1 MTVATL
7 PQPRSLAAAALVI
20 AALWLGAKP
29 TDIAAAAVSAPPPAS
44 HRPQAPWRNGVTG
57 ACTAKVS
64 LDAALGSVI
73 DVVLPPGWVV
83 EPGLPAQATSHAFGV
98 RLPASGGVVELPL
111 RRLGPDAA
119 PIHAEIHRVGPQGAV
134 TEAWPVTGC
143 GS

>member
-44 HRPQAPWRNGVTG
+44 HRPQARNEVPG

-64 LDAALGSVI
+64 LDATLGSVI

-83 EPGLPAQATSHAFGV
+83 EPGLPSQATSRAFGV
-98 RLPASGGVVELPL
+98 RLPAGGGVVELPL
-111 RRLGPDAA
+111 RRLGSDAA

>member
-29 TDIAAAAVSAPPPAS
+29 TDSAAAAVSAPAS
-44 HRPQAPWRNGVTG
+44 HRPQAPRRNEVAG
-57 ACTAKVS
+57 ACTAKLS
-64 LDAALGSVI
+64 LDAAWGSVI

-83 EPGLPAQATSHAFGV
+83 EPGLPTQATSRAFGV

-119 PIHAEIHRVGPQGAV
+119 PIHAEIHRVGPHGAV
-134 TEAWPVTGC
+134 TEAWPVSGC